1 MERAPALRA
10 GLPVAITSLD
20 KDGGT
25 FLTRV
30 VETAENRIAVA
41 LNANLRMGCL
51 LTVET
56 DNDWIMTEVSQCD
69 AEGDGFRVGLTAL
82 ESVSKLDLRKLRDAL
97 YEAQPQT
104 SPALAAA

>member
-1 MERAPALRA
+1 MEQVPNLRP

-30 VETAENRIAVA
+30 VEANGNQITVVA
-41 LNANLRMGCL
+41 NAQLKMGGL

-56 DNDWIMTEVSQCD
+56 DHDWIMTEVSQCEAD
-69 AEGDGFRVGLTAL
+69 GDGYRAGLNAM
-82 ESVSKLDLRKLRDAL
+82 ESVSKLDLRRIRDAL
-97 YEAQPQT
+97 YETQPE
-104 SPALAAA
+104 PASSFAAA

>member
-1 MERAPALRA
+1 MERALNLCA

-20 KDGGT
+20 KDSGT

-30 VETAENRIAVA
+30 VETAGDQIAVA
-41 LNANLRMGCL
+41 VTTPLQAGCL

-56 DNDWIMTEVSQCD
+56 DHDWIMTEVSQCE
-69 AEGDGFRVGLTAL
+69 AEGDGYRAGLKAL

-97 YEAQPQT
+97 SEAQPAP
-104 SPALAAA
+104 SPSLAAA